1 MSSVIN
7 YHKYRKPFKSYLL
20 VALATFFIFG
30 CSGSGESTQLQ
41 PIDITQNL
49 AQANQAENIQTYTD
63 PNIRMDF
70 DFPKSWTV
78 FKPEGDQTPLVEIYS
93 PDSSIVI
100 TVLHDYPPPM
110 IDLKS
115 YGDALINNIKLET
128 PSMKIINNALTREER
143 KYIVNY
149 SIGVPNLQGSL
160 LITMRDTKGLLD
172 SLIIQSVG
180 ERDNYQ
186 IWEEEINIILDSIT
200 LNLE

>member
-30 CSGSGESTQLQ
+30 CSGSKESTQLQ

-49 AQANQAENIQTYTD
+49 AQANQVENIQTYTD
-63 PNIRMDF
+63 PNINMDF

-78 FKPEGDQTPLVEIYS
+78 FKPEGDQTALVEIYS

-128 PSMKIINNALTREER
+128 PSMKIINNVLTREER

-180 ERDNYQ
+180 ESDNYQ
-186 IWEEEINIILDSIT
+186 AWEEEINIILDSIT
-200 LNLE
+200 QNLE

>member
-30 CSGSGESTQLQ
+30 CSGSKESTQLQ

-49 AQANQAENIQTYTD
+49 AQANQVENIQTYTD
-63 PNIRMDF
+63 PNINMDF

-78 FKPEGDQTPLVEIYS
+78 FKPEGDQTALVEIYS

-128 PSMKIINNALTREER
+128 PSMKIINNVLTREER

-180 ERDNYQ
+180 ESDNYQ
-186 IWEEEINIILDSIT
+186 AWEEEINIILDSIT

>member
-1 MSSVIN
+1 
-7 YHKYRKPFKSYLL
+7 
-20 VALATFFIFG
+20 
-30 CSGSGESTQLQ
+30 
-41 PIDITQNL
+41 
-49 AQANQAENIQTYTD
+49 
-63 PNIRMDF
+63 MDF

-78 FKPEGDQTPLVEIYS
+78 FKPEGDQTALVEIYS

-128 PSMKIINNALTREER
+128 PSMKIINNVLTREER

-180 ERDNYQ
+180 ESDNYQ
-186 IWEEEINIILDSIT
+186 AWEEEINIILDSIT

>member
-7 YHKYRKPFKSYLL
+7 YQKYRKPFQSYLII
-20 VALATFFIFG
+20 AFATFFIFG
-30 CSGSGESTQLQ
+30 CFGSEESTELQ

-49 AQANQAENIQTYTD
+49 AQANQTENIQTYTD

-78 FKPEGDQTPLVEIYS
+78 FKPEGNQTPLVEIYS

-110 IDLKS
+110 IDLKN

-128 PSMKIINNALTREER
+128 PSMKIINNVLTREDR

-149 SIGVPNLQGSL
+149 SIAVPNLKGSL

-180 ERDNYQ
+180 ESNNYQ